1 MSLSASL
8 KHWLFRWGPDERQ
21 TIVLT
26 QRRIFIVPA
35 RAGVLFAIVLAVMLL
50 GAINYDLA
58 LGHAL
63 VFLLAGIGLTAMA
76 HTFRNLLGLRLT
88 PGRADPVFAGG
99 VARFAIHV
107 EAPGVLPRRAL
118 EFAFSLPGAPR
129 VSIDVEGGGNAC
141 VLLPAPAPQR
151 GRLKPGR
158 ITLRTRY
165 PLGLYRAWSYL
176 QPSLSCLVYPQPI
189 ETPLPAAGRIA
200 EARERGGARDAAGDD
215 DFNGLRQHQ
224 PSDSPRHVAWKALAR
239 DVEHAPLLVKQFAGA
254 RSDELWLDWSA
265 ADPGRA
271 VLHVDRATNHR
282 AETAS
287 GSARNGETEAR
298 LSLLTGW
305 VLAAE
310 REQLRYGVRL
320 PGRTLPPGEGR
331 AHRDACLEAL
341 ALHGDT

>member
-1 MSLSASL
+1 MSLAASL
-8 KHWLFRWGPDERQ
+8 KQWLFRWVPDDRP
-21 TIVLT
+21 TIVLK
-26 QRRIFIVPA
+26 QRRVFIVPA
-35 RAGVLFAIVLAVMLL
+35 RAGVVFAVVLAVMLL

-63 VFLLAGIGLTAMA
+63 VFLLAGIGLTAMV

-107 EAPGVLPRRAL
+107 EAPGRLPRRAL
-118 EFAFSLPGAPR
+118 EFAFSSPGAPR

-141 VLLPAPAPQR
+141 VLLPAPAPRR
-151 GRLKPGR
+151 GRLIPGR
-158 ITLRTRY
+158 ITLCTRY

-176 QPSLSCLVYPQPI
+176 QPSLSCLVYPRPI
-189 ETPLPAAGRIA
+189 ETPLPAPGRIA
-200 EARERGGARDAAGDD
+200 DARESGARDDAGDD

-239 DVEHAPLLVKQFAGA
+239 DLEHAPLLVKQFAGA

-265 ADPGRA
+265 ADPRRA
-271 VLHVDRATNHR
+271 VRPAGHAAQTAVD
-282 AETAS
+282 
-287 GSARNGETEAR
+287 GARDGETEVR
-298 LSLLTGW
+298 LALLAGW

-310 REQLRYGVRL
+310 RERLRYGLRL
-320 PGRTLPPGEGR
+320 PGRTLLPGQGR

-341 ALHGDT
+341 ALHGLA

>member
-1 MSLSASL
+1 MSLPASL
-8 KHWLFRWGPDERQ
+8 KHWLFRWAPDDRLP
-21 TIVLT
+21 IVLT

-63 VFLLAGIGLTAMA
+63 VFLLAGIGLTAMV

-99 VARFAIHV
+99 VARFALHV
-107 EAPGVLPRRAL
+107 EAPGRLPRRAL
-118 EFAFSLPGAPR
+118 EFAFAEPGATR
-129 VSIDVEGGGNAC
+129 VPIDVDGDGHRC
-141 VLLPAPAPQR
+141 VLLPVPAPQR

-158 ITLRTRY
+158 ITLCSRY

-189 ETPLPAAGRIA
+189 ETPLPAADRIA
-200 EARERGGARDAAGDD
+200 EAREHSGAKDDAGDD

-271 VLHVDRATNHR
+271 ERHGGHAAATAAGN
-282 AETAS
+282 
-287 GSARNGETEAR
+287 ARDGATEAR

-320 PGRTLPPGEGR
+320 PGRTLPPGQGR

-341 ALHGDT
+341 ALHGQP